1 MLKQYNDLAIDIV
14 KHVGG
19 EDNVASLI
27 HCITRLRFY
36 LKDSSKADTAY
47 LSNHDGI
54 VSVVQAAGQYQV
66 VIGNHVGEV
75 YDAILNTTS
84 IKGAGGIDLDE
95 GDVDLPKGSF
105 LDRFIAL
112 MSGLFQPLLAV
123 LSGAGV
129 LKGLAAILV
138 AM

>member
-1 MLKQYNDLAIDIV
+1 M
-14 KHVGG
+14 
-19 EDNVASLI
+19 
-27 HCITRLRFY
+27 
-36 LKDSSKADTAY
+36 
-47 LSNHDGI
+47 
-54 VSVVQAAGQYQV
+54 

-105 LDRFIAL
+105 LDRFIVL

-123 LSGAGV
+123 LSGAKRLSCYFSGD
-129 LKGLAAILV
+129 GTS
-138 AM
+138 